1 MDIPITRAFPG
12 SVRAGSQKRRAA
24 QGADERFEKNLE
36 AAARKSGE
44 EHAEAAV
51 PQGWT
56 RENLNT
62 LRERYS
68 GKMSLNE
75 LHEALIDMESMG
87 VISDREAKHAMGCA
101 LLSVD
106 RNHVRTDGGTGL
118 FTLDDVFAWVA
129 VARNAGQRDYLPYTE
144 PISWGRSGFSVSV

>member
-1 MDIPITRAFPG
+1 MDILITRVFPG
-12 SVRAGSQKRRAA
+12 SVRAGSRKRQTAR
-24 QGADERFEKNLE
+24 GAEERFEKNLD
-36 AAARKSGE
+36 AAA
-44 EHAEAAV
+44 

-68 GKMSLNE
+68 GKMSLNG
-75 LHEALIDMESMG
+75 LHEALIEMESMG

-144 PISWGRSGFSVSV
+144 PVSWGRGGFSASV